1 MAAGAECHGSVFERN
16 VMFDT
21 PDERLLKEDKLLR
34 IRKSNG
40 CIVTY
45 KGPRDH
51 DHEFKKRTEV
61 NFDVKSPEMMEAMF
75 RGLGYLPK
83 HMYEKKRETW
93 ELSGT
98 EVVIDEV
105 PVMGFFIEI
114 EGSTEGIRK
123 AIPTLGLQD
132 LEKIKKMYYEL
143 WLDYQKEHGME
154 INHNMVFE

>member
-1 MAAGAECHGSVFERN
+1 MDEIEVKFRISDPDEIRKRLMAAGAECRGSVFERN

-105 PVMGFFIEI
+105 PVMGFFTIH
-114 EGSTEGIRK
+114 STSSSSR
-123 AIPTLGLQD
+123 
-132 LEKIKKMYYEL
+132 
-143 WLDYQKEHGME
+143 
-154 INHNMVFE
+154 